1 MNLNNLFNPNS
12 IAVIGASS
20 DKNKVGYALMANLL
34 NGAKRD
40 IYPVTIS
47 EKEVLGLKAYS
58 SVKDIEG
65 QIDLVLI
72 AVRADIVPSILEECA
87 AKKITTVI
95 IIAAGFK
102 EMGPAGAEL
111 EKKVADIAKKN
122 GIALLGPNCLGT
134 IDTHSGLN
142 ASFAAST
149 PKKGHT
155 AFLSQS
161 GALGTAIIDKAI
173 SEGVGFSKFISLGNE
188 ASLSELEFME
198 Y

>member
-1 MNLNNLFNPNS
+1 
-12 IAVIGASS
+12 
-20 DKNKVGYALMANLL
+20 MANLL

-47 EKEVLGLKAYS
+47 EKEVLGLKAYPS
-58 SVKDIEG
+58 IKDIDG
-65 QIDLVLI
+65 SIDLALI

-87 AKKITTVI
+87 EKKITTVI

-134 IDTHSGLN
+134 IDTHSDLN
-142 ASFAAST
+142 ASFAAGK

-161 GALGTAIIDKAI
+161 GALGTAILDKALA
-173 SEGVGFSKFISLGNE
+173 K
-188 ASLSELEFME
+188 ASASPNSSAWAMKPLFRRSNSWNTLKMTRIPRQS
-198 Y
+198 